1 MSLARSRLALALTPA
16 LVTFVVI
23 VLALI
28 DANSLR
34 QARAWVAHTRQV
46 IHLADAVLISAS
58 EADVDEMASVAMQDS
73 PLRVHE
79 LSAVRDA
86 QLKIDTLRALTK
98 DNPRQRPRLDSLSQE
113 IAARFPAASA
123 SAVSAGVSAAPRTAA
138 AFQEGR
144 GRMARV
150 RRLLADITGEEDRLL
165 EDRHGEEA
173 RRVARSN
180 VVLVLGGLIAIAI
193 AIVVNVF
200 LAGIITERER
210 MATELVAQ
218 LGDLAKLQRE
228 LDARS
233 GPKA

>member
-34 QARAWVAHTRQV
+34 QARLWVAHTRQV

-58 EADVDEMASVAMQDS
+58 EAEVDEMASVAMQDS
-73 PLRVHE
+73 ALRVQE
-79 LSAVRDA
+79 WNAVRDA
-86 QLKIDTLRALTK
+86 QLKIDTLRELTK
-98 DNPRQRPRLDSLSQE
+98 DNPRQRPRLDSLSRE

-123 SAVSAGVSAAPRTAA
+123 VSSGASAATRTAA
-138 AFQEGR
+138 AFQEMKGQ
-144 GRMARV
+144 MTLV

-165 EDRHGEEA
+165 ADRHREEA
-173 RRVARSN
+173 RRVARGN
-180 VVLVLGGLIAIAI
+180 VVLVLGGLVAIAI
-193 AIVVNVF
+193 AVVVNVF

-210 MATELVAQ
+210 MANELVAQ

-233 GPKA
+233 GTKA

>member
-28 DANSLR
+28 NANSLR

-46 IHLADAVLISAS
+46 IHLADAVLVSAS
-58 EADVDEMASVAMQDS
+58 EADVDEMASLAMQDS
-73 PLRVHE
+73 TLRVQE

-86 QLKIDTLRALTK
+86 QRKIDTLRELTK

-123 SAVSAGVSAAPRTAA
+123 VSSGVSAAPSTAA
-138 AFQEGR
+138 AFQEAR

-150 RRLLADITGEEDRLL
+150 RRLFTDITGEEDRLL

-173 RRVARSN
+173 RRVARSI

-228 LDARS
+228 LDARP
-233 GPKA
+233 GTKA